1 MNQLTPSQIVK
12 ELDKYIIGQDDAK
25 KSVAVALRNRYR
37 RKLLS
42 EEMRDEVTPKNIIM
56 MGPTGVGKTEIARR
70 LAKLVDAPFI
80 KVEATKYTEVGYVG
94 RDVESMV
101 RDLVTVAIRM
111 VKQREMEKVAEKA
124 KEAVNERLMDAI
136 YPASRRQAQRSAY
149 ELYINGR
156 PASFQGQ
163 GQQAASQQAA
173 PNAEILQT
181 RENLKKQLLAGDLET
196 MQIDIMV
203 DDNSS
208 VPIGVIGQNGGDEM
222 TMNVGGM
229 FQGLLPQKKK
239 RRRMSVSSAREL
251 LLAEESQK
259 LLDMDAINEE
269 GLRCAER
276 EGIFFLDEI
285 DKICGGHGGAGP
297 DVSREGVQ
305 RDILPIVEGS
315 TITTKYGAVK
325 TDYMLFIGAGA
336 FHTNKVSDLIP
347 ELQGRFPI
355 RVKLNSLTED
365 DFRRILTQPQNAII
379 KQYIELLRTEGVELK
394 FDEEALE
401 LLAKM
406 AYLENETG
414 ENIGARRLY
423 TVIEK
428 LLEEI
433 SFHAPDYDCDEFVV
447 TKDYV
452 KTVFKDEEEDFNR
465 DAGRYIL

>member
-1 MNQLTPSQIVK
+1 
-12 ELDKYIIGQDDAK
+12 
-25 KSVAVALRNRYR
+25 
-37 RKLLS
+37 
-42 EEMRDEVTPKNIIM
+42 
-56 MGPTGVGKTEIARR
+56 
-70 LAKLVDAPFI
+70 
-80 KVEATKYTEVGYVG
+80 
-94 RDVESMV
+94 
-101 RDLVTVAIRM
+101 
-111 VKQREMEKVAEKA
+111 
-124 KEAVNERLMDAI
+124 
-136 YPASRRQAQRSAY
+136 
-149 ELYINGR
+149 
-156 PASFQGQ
+156 
-163 GQQAASQQAA
+163 
-173 PNAEILQT
+173 
-181 RENLKKQLLAGDLET
+181 
-196 MQIDIMV
+196 
-203 DDNSS
+203 
-208 VPIGVIGQNGGDEM
+208 
-222 TMNVGGM
+222 
-229 FQGLLPQKKK
+229 
-239 RRRMSVSSAREL
+239 
-251 LLAEESQK
+251 
-259 LLDMDAINEE
+259 
-269 GLRCAER
+269 
-276 EGIFFLDEI
+276 
-285 DKICGGHGGAGP
+285 
-297 DVSREGVQ
+297 
-305 RDILPIVEGS
+305 
-315 TITTKYGAVK
+315 
-325 TDYMLFIGAGA
+325 MLFIGAGA